1 VEAQLEVGKECGGG
15 SGCRRAAEEDASSHA
30 GEMHRHPPWVREV
43 WVASRGGGKHR
54 GGEESGR
61 KKENKLY
68 DMWGPMDIEL
78 SLKRSSDY
86 STDL

>member
-1 VEAQLEVGKECGGG
+1 MGAGGMGGVE
-15 SGCRRAAEEDASSHA
+15 
-30 GEMHRHPPWVREV
+30 
-43 WVASRGGGKHR
+43 RGGGKHR